1 MKTNLE
7 RIKQDMEALSR
18 FSSTPGEG
26 LTRFSFT
33 DEDRGVR
40 EYLTEELSKLGLK
53 VYEDAAGSLFGRD
66 GSGNDSLPV
75 VMIGSHF
82 DSVKNGG
89 SFDGSAGVV
98 MALEIMRV
106 LHENNI
112 RTRYPVEF
120 AAIIERE
127 GGRFGSGVFGSR
139 AMAGLVNYE
148 QLKCSKDENGI
159 SMAQAFGAFGINP
172 AKVKEAA
179 RQPEK
184 VKAFI
189 ELHIEQ
195 GPVLEEKGLDIGIV
209 DLIAGINQQ
218 RITFKGSHDSLEAA
232 RAAAVGIASATA
244 TYTSEEANI
253 VTTAPAVSS
262 APGGSAADTPEAACF
277 TVDIC
282 SKDSDIIEAV
292 REEIKRTLEGIK
304 AQYGI
309 EYTTLDLFHMKPVL
323 TDHRINEL
331 FEKAARENHIRYMTL
346 SSSSCHDAMVMGTI
360 APVGLVFIPCKDGK
374 THCPE
379 EWTDYEAL
387 QKGIEVVY
395 NAVLA
400 LGEIS

>member
-7 RIKQDMEALSR
+7 RIKQDMEALSQ
-18 FSSTPGEG
+18 FNSTPGEG

-40 EYLTEELSKLGLK
+40 EYLRDELSKLGLT
-53 VYEDAAGSLFGRD
+53 VYEDAAGSLFGRGD
-66 GSGNDSLPV
+66 TENDNLPV
-75 VMIGSHF
+75 IMIGSHF

-106 LHENNI
+106 LYENNT

-172 AKVKEAA
+172 AKVKEAT

-184 VKAFI
+184 IRAFI

-195 GPVLEEKGLDIGIV
+195 GPILEEKGLDIGIV

-218 RITFKGSHDSLEAA
+218 RINVKGSRNSLEAA
-232 RAAAVGIASATA
+232 KAAAISIASATGA
-244 TYTSEEANI
+244 YTSEEANI
-253 VTTAPAVSS
+253 VTAAPAVSLAS
-262 APGGSAADTPEAACF
+262 GNTGTDTPEAASF
-277 TVDIC
+277 KVDIC
-282 SKDSDIIEAV
+282 SKDTAIIEAV
-292 REEIKRTLEGIK
+292 RKEVKKQLEEIKS
-304 AQYGI
+304 QYGI
-309 EYTTLDLFHMKPVL
+309 EYDILDLFHMKPAR
-323 TDHRINEL
+323 TDSHINEL
-331 FEKAARENHIRYMTL
+331 LKKAACENHFKYTTL
-346 SSSSCHDAMVMGTI
+346 SSNSCHDAMVMGTI
-360 APVGLVFIPCKDGK
+360 APVALVFVPCKDGK
-374 THCPE
+374 SHCPE

-395 NAVLA
+395 NTVLA
-400 LGEIS
+400 LGDIL